1 MFFVTFIPQNIGK
14 FVYSN
19 PLYMKDNFESEKN
32 LQASAYTALVMGL
45 LLLIFFFV
53 SWSLPPLPEPL
64 ANEGIEVN
72 LGSSDAGMG
81 DDQPFEPGSPAPAE
95 QQAYTPPAPT
105 PVHEEPAKEDEDDKE
120 PDAPVIKKPT
130 ITKPD
135 ATKRPEKDVVKSK
148 PTTKPVE
155 TPPAP
160 TPPRPKAVFKGVNGI
175 GTGGNEADSYK
186 KGGNQGI
193 AGGTGDQGRPGG
205 NPNSG
210 NYTGGG
216 TGSGGISVRSGLGNR
231 IITSLPRFTDDFD
244 EAGKVVV
251 AVKFGT
257 DGRAIETNVVAKGT
271 TTGSSTL
278 KSIALRKA
286 KEIKLNVDPNGAEQQ
301 IVVFDMVFKLTN

>member
-1 MFFVTFIPQNIGK
+1 MDN
-14 FVYSN
+14 
-19 PLYMKDNFESEKN
+19 NFESKKN
-32 LQASAYTALVMGL
+32 AQAGGYTALVVGL
-45 LLLIFFFV
+45 LLVIFFFV
-53 SWSLPPLPEPL
+53 RWSLPPLPEPL

-81 DDQPFEPGSPAPAE
+81 DDQPFEPGPPAPAE

-135 ATKRPEKDVVKSK
+135 ATKRPEKDEVKSK
-148 PTTKPVE
+148 PVKKPVVE

-160 TPPRPKAVFKGVNGI
+160 TPPRPKAVFKGVNGT
-175 GTGGNEADSYK
+175 GTGGNEADTYK

-193 AGGTGDQGRPGG
+193 AGGNGDQGRPGG

-210 NYTGGG
+210 NYAGNGG
-216 TGSGGISVRSGLGNR
+216 TGSGGGISVRSGLGNR
-231 IITSLPRFTDDFD
+231 KISSLPRFTDDFD

-251 AVKFGT
+251 AVTFGP
-257 DGRAIETNVVAKGT
+257 DGRAQVANVVIRGT
-271 TTGSSTL
+271 TTASSAL

-286 KEIKLNVDPNGAEQQ
+286 KEIRISADAGAEEQ